1 MEWKVDGE
9 WKMSMKWEV
18 EDGEEERR
26 GMEGEGSGVFMGE
39 PEGGWLV
46 STRSRKLP
54 GWANW

>member
-1 MEWKVDGE
+1 
-9 WKMSMKWEV
+9 MSMKWEV

-46 STRSRKLP
+46 STHSAGSCQAGPTGNRQ
-54 GWANW
+54 AEA